1 MNHSKL
7 RLLASAA
14 GLAPFALIFGLTGC
28 NSGGSDSTPSST
40 SGNSNTP
47 ANTSTNATGVFLDA
61 PVQGLRVER
70 ANGVSTTTGALGEFQ
85 YQTGESVTFYLGALK
100 LGTVL
105 AKAEITP
112 LDLFGTSDSNNRK
125 VLNLLRL
132 LQALDSNDNLAN
144 GIQLNDATLQ
154 AAAANLGKLSLD
166 QDSTQFEKAADVAT
180 ILGKKRPGLTLPS
193 VAEALAHFSASR
205 QTSGESGLFNG
216 NMSFAGQSYTVGGM
230 AGFAGIASS
239 FNGSFS
245 GADKRSY
252 TVTLNRESG
261 NRGTLQLYLTKQEVV
276 DTGAGKTT
284 TINVP
289 DVRNETGNLSI
300 AAGVIRF
307 SGDNGSSLVLNK
319 TAATALTGVKSYYSG
334 FGTGMATVCPNG
346 TLIATLPGGYGIP
359 GRMYVGLAYFG
370 ATGLQYAIKPLL
382 SLGTDE
388 TVNGALK
395 LSNGSIE
402 FSLPG
407 GKLSIGSVSPTSA
420 AVLDNIC

>member
-1 MNHSKL
+1 MNHL
-7 RLLASAA
+7 TRRPLASATGVA
-14 GLAPFALIFGLTGC
+14 ACALTLALSAC
-28 NSGGSDSTPSST
+28 NSGSSDSSPTSS
-40 SGNSNTP
+40 SDNSSPQVSTG
-47 ANTSTNATGVFLDA
+47 TNAIGVFLDA
-61 PVQGLRVER
+61 PVQGLRVEH
-70 ANGVSTTTGALGEFQ
+70 ANGTSTTTGALGEFQ
-85 YQTGESVTFYLGALK
+85 YNTGESVTFYLGALK

-105 AKAEITP
+105 AKTEITP
-112 LDLFGTSDSNNRK
+112 LDLFATSDSNNRK
-125 VLNLLRL
+125 VVNLLRL

-154 AAAANLGKLSLD
+154 AAAASLGKLTLD
-166 QDSTQFEKAADVAT
+166 QDTTQFEKATDVAA
-180 ILGKKRPGLTLPS
+180 ILAKKRPGLVLPGI
-193 VAEALAHFSASR
+193 AAAQAHFSSTR
-205 QTSGESGLFNG
+205 QTAGESGLFNG
-216 NMSFAGQSYTVGGM
+216 SMSFAGQSYTVGGM
-230 AGFAGIASS
+230 AGFAGVASS
-239 FNGSFS
+239 FNGSFT
-245 GADKRSY
+245 GTDKRSY
-252 TVTLNRESG
+252 TVMLNKGSG
-261 NRGTLQLYLTKQEVV
+261 NRGTLQLYLTKPEVV
-276 DTGAGKTT
+276 DTGTGKPVA
-284 TINVP
+284 INVP
-289 DVRNETGNLSI
+289 DVRNEAGTLSI

-319 TAATALTGVKSYYSG
+319 TAAAALTGVKSYYSG

-407 GKLSIGSVSPTSA
+407 GRLSIGSASPTSA